1 MSQLGM
7 KSKMKDLLVDPVS
20 RAILEKHLGDGVND
34 PRMAQGMAF
43 SLKTVLKMA
52 PKGTFPKGV
61 AEAIEADFNALGNPS
76 DANDELEGLGVEKID
91 HIHIKVGDMAA
102 VSKAFN
108 AFLDAE
114 LVELDFTNDYGMRVG
129 FNPFPNGLE
138 IMEVTDA
145 SKEMAKLY
153 EEAPDGVFAISFKVP
168 DMAKAIPQMEAF
180 GNSLIMK
187 YEFGE
192 IKEALFDT
200 KEKMGVFVELIEYST
215 DDIAAADSGM

>member
-1 MSQLGM
+1 MSKLGM
-7 KSKMKDLLVDPVS
+7 KSKMKDLLADPVS
-20 RAILEKHLGDGVND
+20 RAILEKHLGDGIND

-43 SLKTVLKMA
+43 PLKTILKMA
-52 PKGTFPKGV
+52 PKGTFPKGI
-61 AEAIEADFNALGNPS
+61 AEAIEADFNALSNPS
-76 DANDELEGLGVEKID
+76 DAKDEPEGLGVEKID
-91 HIHIKVGDMAA
+91 HIHIKVGNMSA

-114 LVELDFTNDYGMRVG
+114 LVELDFTDDYGMKVG

-153 EEAPDGVFAISFKVP
+153 NEAPDGVFAISFKVSN
-168 DMAKAIPQMEAF
+168 MAKAIPQMEAF

-200 KEKMGVFVELIEYST
+200 KETMGVFVELIEYST
-215 DDIAAADSGM
+215 DDITAADSGM